1 MSFPQLKKTP
11 YENWLQSA
19 QWFLRK
25 KYLDMYVAF
34 KMSDLR
40 LKVKGQLDLWYLSIT
55 NVLLG
60 TFQDL
65 SLINASG
72 VKFDLAVK

>member
-1 MSFPQLKKTP
+1 
-11 YENWLQSA
+11 
-19 QWFLRK
+19 
-25 KYLDMYVAF
+25 MYVAF